1 MQDVP
6 LSTRPLDTD
15 RISFEDFRAEVLHD
29 YRIAHESRQTSLLG
43 RREVLT
49 GKAKFGIFGDGKELP
64 QIAMAK
70 VFKPGDF
77 RSGYYRDQTFMMAA
91 GLLTV
96 RQFFAQLYAH
106 PDLEAEPMTGGRQ
119 MNGHYATRWIQPNGS
134 WMAQTEHKNSSA
146 DISPT
151 AGQMPRLLGLALAS
165 KVYRNQSELHHLT
178 AFSHQGNEV
187 AFGSIGDASTSEG
200 LFWETMN
207 AASVMQVPMAI
218 SVWDDGYGI
227 SVPKEFQTTKGSI
240 SKALSG
246 FEKNEDGPGFIIK
259 KARAWNYP
267 ELIEAYQTGIAM
279 CRKDHLPVLFH
290 IEECTQPQGHSTSG
304 SHERY
309 KDKKRLQWEEKF
321 DGLRQFAKWIIKNG
335 LADEAELQEIE
346 EAAIQHVKE
355 EKNAAWQ
362 AYQAEILTEKAELLE
377 LLSQMNAPDERA
389 QEWIQHIQQ
398 ASSPMRKDLIGPARR
413 LATHLRLQRH
423 GFYST
428 LQNWLLEQKRRNYD
442 RYNGM
447 LYDESGAS
455 PLRVPQVAPI
465 YTEESPVVDG
475 RIVLRDNFDALL
487 TNDPR
492 FIAFGEDVGKI
503 GGVNQTFEGL
513 QEKFGEGRVFDTGIR
528 EATIAGQGI
537 GMAMRGLRPYAEIQY
552 LDYLLY
558 CLQIL
563 SDDAATVQYRT
574 KGGQKAPVII
584 GTRGHRL
591 EGIWHSGS
599 PMGAIVHAVRGM
611 HVCVPRN
618 MVQAA
623 GMYNTLFKGED
634 PAIVVEPLNGYRLKE
649 RRPENMGEFTVALG
663 QPEILREGNSISIV
677 TYGSSCRIALEAAE
691 LLSGMGVD
699 AEVVDVQTLLP
710 FDLNHKTV
718 ESLQKTGRILFL
730 DEDVPGGASAFM
742 MQQVLEEQGG
752 YMYLD
757 VAPATLTAQPHR
769 PAYGTDG
776 DYFSKPGVEDVVE
789 KVLEMMHEVNPNL
802 FPQA

>member
-15 RISFEDFRAEVLHD
+15 RISFEDFRTEVLHD

-106 PDLEAEPMTGGRQ
+106 TDLEAEPMTGGRQ
-119 MNGHYATRWIQPNGS
+119 MNGHYATRWIDENGN
-134 WMAQTEHKNSSA
+134 WLPQTQLKNSSA

-165 KVYRNQSELHHLT
+165 KVYRNQPELHHLGS
-178 AFSHQGNEV
+178 FSNQGNEV

-207 AASVMQVPMAI
+207 AAAVMQVPMAI

-227 SVPKEFQTTKGSI
+227 SVPKEFQTVKGSI

-246 FEKNEDGPGFIIK
+246 FEKNEDGTGFAIK
-259 KARAWNYP
+259 RARGWNYP
-267 ELIEAYQTGIAM
+267 ELIEAYQTGVAM
-279 CRKDHLPVLFH
+279 CRQDHLPVLFH

-309 KDKKRLQWEEKF
+309 KDKKRLQWEEKY
-321 DGLRQFAKWIIKNG
+321 DGLRQFAKWIVKNG
-335 LADEAELQEIE
+335 LATQEELQEIE
-346 EAAIQHVKE
+346 QNAIQHVKD
-355 EKNAAWQ
+355 EKNMAWQ
-362 AYQAEILTEKAELLE
+362 LYQNEILNEKQALLT
-377 LLSQMNAPDERA
+377 LLGGLSAPDSRA
-389 QEWIQHIQQ
+389 QEFIRQIET
-398 ASSPMRKDLIGPARR
+398 AVAPMRKDLLGPARR

-423 GFYST
+423 EFYPH
-428 LQNWLLEQKRRNYD
+428 LQAWLQEQKQLNHG
-442 RYNGM
+442 RYSDS
-447 LYDESGAS
+447 LYDQTLAS
-455 PLRVPQVAPI
+455 PLRVPMV
-465 YTEESPVVDG
+465 EPVYSNDSALVDG
-475 RIVLRDNFDALL
+475 RIVLRDNFDAILKKE
-487 TNDPR
+487 PR
-492 FIAFGEDVGKI
+492 FVAFGEDVGKI

-513 QEKFGEGRVFDTGIR
+513 QDKFGEGRVFDTGIR

-537 GMAMRGLRPYAEIQY
+537 GLAMRGLRPYAEIQY

-563 SDDAATVQYRT
+563 SDDASTVQYRT

-599 PMGAIVHAVRGM
+599 PMGAIVHSVRGM

-623 GMYNTLFKGED
+623 GMYNTLLKGDD
-634 PAIVVEPLNGYRLKE
+634 PAIVIEPLNGYRLKE
-649 RRPENMGEFTVALG
+649 RRPENMGEFTVPLG
-663 QPEILREGNSISIV
+663 QPELLREGETITLV
-677 TYGSSCRIALEAAE
+677 TYGSMCRIALDAAE
-691 LLSGMGVD
+691 LLSEMGIE

-710 FDLNHKTV
+710 FDIDQKIV
-718 ESLQKTGRILFL
+718 ESVQKTGRVLFI
-730 DEDVPGGASAFM
+730 DEDVPGGASAYM
-742 MQQVLEEQGG
+742 MQQVLEVQGG
-752 YMYLD
+752 YMYMD

-789 KVLEMMHEVNPNL
+789 KVLSMMFEVNPGK
-802 FPQA
+802 FPAQ